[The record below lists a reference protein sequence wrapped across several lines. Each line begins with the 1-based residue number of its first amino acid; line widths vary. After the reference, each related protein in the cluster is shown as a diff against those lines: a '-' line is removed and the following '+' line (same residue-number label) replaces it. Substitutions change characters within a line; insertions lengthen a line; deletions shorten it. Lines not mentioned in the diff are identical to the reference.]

1 MEIRT
6 SIHEIIARRICT
18 VVLCVAVSYVS
29 YHFGRYMMKKEMK
42 MKEKYGSKKES

>member
-18 VVLCVAVSYVS
+18 VVLCVAVSYAS
-29 YHFGRYMMKKEMK
+29 YHFGRYMIKKEIK
-42 MKEKYGSKKES
+42 MKQKYEKKPE